1 MSDFILYDA
10 ANSPCARKV
19 RMMLIENDIEFESR
33 WLALAVMEQKQP
45 WYLKLNPNGLVPT
58 LLHGDTVIFDANVI
72 IEYLDKTL
80 PGSNLV
86 PDSVD
91 LQTQMRMWMAFEME
105 WAKPFRDVIYQTY
118 AKKRLRETGVSAA
131 FLGGEIQKRTTN
143 PAYLH
148 AATSV
153 LLDPVNEQYLSDRI
167 AILMERMAWME
178 GQLTHNDA
186 WLLGDDFSLADIA
199 LAPRLDMFS
208 FIGVTDFYFRYP
220 LIEAYMNRI
229 KARPSWARSEMYPD

>member
-10 ANSPCARKV
+10 TNSPCARKV

-131 FLGGEIQKRTTN
+131 SLGGEIQKRTTN

-208 FIGVTDFYFRYP
+208 FIGVADFYFRYP